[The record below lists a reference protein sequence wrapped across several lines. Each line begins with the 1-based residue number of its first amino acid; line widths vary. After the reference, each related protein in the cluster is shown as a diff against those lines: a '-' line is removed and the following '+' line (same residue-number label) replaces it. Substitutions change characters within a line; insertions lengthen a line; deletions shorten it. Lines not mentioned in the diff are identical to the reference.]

1 MESANVSS
9 GRFGNKWEAGLV
21 ALVTLAVACGAAR
34 LLWDGTAARAIGLHV
49 GLCGALGAW
58 WRWVIED
65 GRDARLPS
73 MLAVSTA
80 VAGPFGAAGTLV
92 TLVLGEIFSR
102 TSTTF
107 EEWYE
112 SLFPTEE
119 TNEGRGILGLVKG
132 INALADGQ
140 TNVLPLNDILSFGS
154 FAQKQAAVTLITKYY
169 KPSFAP
175 VLKKA
180 LADESN
186 AIRVQAATAMAKI
199 EAEFLSK
206 MMTLS
211 REAEKRPDDA
221 AALRAL
227 AAHYDDYAFS
237 GVLDPK
243 REVETRGLAVETFRK
258 LLTLD
263 ASDANARSAVG
274 RLLVRQRKF
283 EAAAEWYAS
292 YPFNEWPAA
301 ARLWHMESLF
311 ALGRYAELR
320 ALAGEP
326 LTEGAVAP
334 NAAQAVALW
343 GAA

>member
-1 MESANVSS
+1 MKSANVS
-9 GRFGNKWEAGLV
+9 GRFDNKWEAGLV
-21 ALVTLAVACGAAR
+21 ALAALAVSCGVTR
-34 LLWDGTAARAIGLHV
+34 LLWDDAPARAIGLHI
-49 GLCGALGAW
+49 GLCGAICAW
-58 WRWVIED
+58 WRWVID
-65 GRDARLPS
+65 AGRDARLPA
-73 MLAVSTA
+73 MLVVSTA
-80 VAGPFGAAGTLV
+80 VAGPFGAAGTLL
-92 TLVLGEIFSR
+92 TLALGEVFSR
-102 TSTTF
+102 TSMTF

-119 TNEGRGILGLVKG
+119 TGHGRGILGLVKG

-211 REAEKRPDDA
+211 REAEKRPGDK
-221 AALRAL
+221 AALGAL
-227 AAHYDDYAFS
+227 AAHFDDYAFS

-243 REVETRGLAVETFRK
+243 REVETRGLAVGAYQR
-258 LLTLD
+258 LLALEP
-263 ASDANARSAVG
+263 SDAHARSAVG
-274 RLLVRQRKF
+274 RLFVRQRMYA
-283 EAAAEWYAS
+283 EAAEWYGR
-292 YPFNEWPAA
+292 YPVNEWPPV

-320 ALAGEP
+320 LLAAEP
-326 LTEGAVAP
+326 LSEATVAP
-334 NAAQAVALW
+334 NAERAVAFW

>member
-1 MESANVSS
+1 MESANVS
-9 GRFGNKWEAGLV
+9 GRFDNKWEAGFAALAALAISCVTTRLV
-21 ALVTLAVACGAAR
+21 
-34 LLWDGTAARAIGLHV
+34 WDGATARAIGMHI

-58 WRWVIED
+58 WRWVVDD

-73 MLAVSTA
+73 LLVAATA
-80 VAGPFGAAGTLV
+80 VAGPFGAAGTML
-92 TLVLGEIFSR
+92 TMALGEIFSR
-102 TSTTF
+102 SAMTF

-206 MMTLS
+206 MMALS
-211 REAEKRPDDA
+211 REAEKRPDDP
-221 AALRAL
+221 AALGAL

-243 REVETRGLAVETFRK
+243 REVETRGLAVETYRK
-258 LLTLD
+258 LLALTP
-263 ASDANARSAVG
+263 SDANARSAVG
-274 RLLVRQRKF
+274 RLLVRQRLF
-283 EAAAEWYAS
+283 EEAAEWYAR
-292 YPFNEWPAA
+292 YPVNEWPAA

-311 ALGRYAELR
+311 ALGRYGKLR
-320 ALAGEP
+320 TLAAEP
-326 LTEGAVAP
+326 LSEGAVAP

>member
-1 MESANVSS
+1 M
-9 GRFGNKWEAGLV
+9 
-21 ALVTLAVACGAAR
+21 
-34 LLWDGTAARAIGLHV
+34 
-49 GLCGALGAW
+49 
-58 WRWVIED
+58 
-65 GRDARLPS
+65 
-73 MLAVSTA
+73 
-80 VAGPFGAAGTLV
+80 
-92 TLVLGEIFSR
+92 
-102 TSTTF
+102 
-107 EEWYE
+107 
-112 SLFPTEE
+112 
-119 TNEGRGILGLVKG
+119 
-132 INALADGQ
+132 
-140 TNVLPLNDILSFGS
+140 LPLNDILSFGS

-206 MMTLS
+206 MMALS

-221 AALRAL
+221 VALRAL

-243 REVETRGLAVETFRK
+243 REVETRGLAVETYRT
-258 LLTLD
+258 LLAL
-263 ASDANARSAVG
+263 APSDVNARSAVG
-274 RLLVRQRKF
+274 RLLVRQRMF
-283 EAAAEWYAS
+283 EQAAAWYAR
-292 YPFNEWPAA
+292 YPVDEWPAA

-311 ALGRYAELR
+311 ALSRYAELR
-320 ALAGEP
+320 SLAAEP
-326 LTEGAVAP
+326 LAEGAVAP

>member
-1 MESANVSS
+1 MESANVS
-9 GRFGNKWEAGLV
+9 GRFDNRWEAGLV
-21 ALVTLAVACGAAR
+21 ALVALVISCGAAR
-34 LLWDGTAARAIGLHV
+34 LLWDGATVRAIGIHF

-58 WRWVIED
+58 LRWVIEA

-73 MLAVSTA
+73 MLGVATA
-80 VAGPFGAAGTLV
+80 VAGPFGAAGALV
-92 TLVLGEIFSR
+92 TLVLGDLFSR
-102 TSTTF
+102 TSMTF

-211 REAEKRPDDA
+211 REAEKRPNDA

-243 REVETRGLAVETFRK
+243 REVDTRGLAVDTYRRI
-258 LLTLD
+258 LAID
-263 ASDANARSAVG
+263 SSDANARSVVG
-274 RLLVRQRKF
+274 RLLVRQRLF
-283 EAAAEWYAS
+283 AEAADWYAC
-292 YPFNEWPAA
+292 YPVNEWPAA

-320 ALAGEP
+320 SLAAEP
-326 LTEGAVAP
+326 LAEGAVAP
-334 NAAQAVALW
+334 SAAQAVALW
-343 GAA
+343 GVA

>member
-1 MESANVSS
+1 MQSAKAS
-9 GRFGNKWEAGLV
+9 GRFEDKWESAAMAVV
-21 ALVTLAVACGAAR
+21 ALAGSCVVARLFWDGAA
-34 LLWDGTAARAIGLHV
+34 LQAIAVHL

-58 WRWVIED
+58 WRWVAEG
-65 GRDARLPS
+65 GRDVRLPS
-73 MLAVSTA
+73 MLLIATTI
-80 VAGPFGAAGTLV
+80 AGPFGASGMLV
-92 TLVLGEIFSR
+92 TMVLGEIFSR
-102 TSTTF
+102 TSITF

-186 AIRVQAATAMAKI
+186 AIRVQAATVMAKI
-199 EAEFLSK
+199 EAEFLPK
-206 MMTLS
+206 MMALS
-211 REAEKRPDDA
+211 REAGKRPGDA

-243 REVETRGLAVETFRK
+243 REVETRGLAVETYRK
-258 LLTLD
+258 LLALD
-263 ASDANARSAVG
+263 ATDANARAAVG
-274 RLLVRQRKF
+274 RLLVRQRKY
-283 EAAAEWYAS
+283 EDAADWYARYPVAEW
-292 YPFNEWPAA
+292 PPA

-320 ALAGEP
+320 ALAVEP
-326 LTEGAVAP
+326 LAEGAVAP